1 MCNALIEWS
10 VGSWNVLLCDDCDV
24 FNCDDFGVTQSCT
37 SVESSRVKLGDT
49 ANLFRRD
56 VRV

>member
-1 MCNALIEWS
+1 MGC
-10 VGSWNVLLCDDCDV
+10 WNVLLCDDCDV
-24 FNCDDFGVTQSCT
+24 FNCDDLGVTYSSA
-37 SVESSRVKLGDT
+37 SVESSQVKLEDT